1 MTYGVSCEHGYIPSS
16 CAECRVAAVGEADP
30 IGERFG
36 RFMAQ
41 HKDGQRSGWL
51 TRRTE
56 ITAELARLEGYARW
70 SKAQDDQL
78 DELTGELTVL
88 GSLIDQDDVAV
99 RSAAIARG
107 MELMKDPANLERPV
121 GAPALVSDRR
131 SDAWNGRLRLSSGR
145 VIRGGPPMV
154 PWRTGRTPRPGS
166 RRGRTRLSR
175 PWPNG

>member
-1 MTYGVSCEHGYIPSS
+1 MYEDRCLHGYIPAT
-16 CAECRVAAVGEADP
+16 CAECRVAAVGETDP

-56 ITAELARLEGYARW
+56 ITAELARLEGYARR

-88 GSLIDQDDVAV
+88 GSLIDQDDVRI
-99 RSAAIARG
+99 RSENIEHIKRLAQ
-107 MELMKDPANLERPV
+107 DPANLERPIGYD
-121 GAPALVSDRR
+121 GAPPLVSDRR
-131 SDAWNGRLRLSSGR
+131 SDR
-145 VIRGGPPMV
+145 
-154 PWRTGRTPRPGS
+154 
-166 RRGRTRLSR
+166 
-175 PWPNG
+175 